1 MLLLG
6 GSEIAADSRIRRAG
20 RSVAARHTQAAS
32 VHGSTDDATPQA
44 ANNKKTPESI
54 RFRAFMNNAP

>member
-20 RSVAARHTQAAS
+20 RSVAHGTLRLPP